1 MHASAPVVAMSAVS
15 ASTCAAPP
23 LPPYMHKGADP
34 SKYDVDIE
42 GMIDKSG
49 CADVYYVLEECLG
62 EHERDWTKCQKEVK
76 ALNACNRLQRELAG
90 TPAAPT
96 AGPAV
101 GTRSSRDGSVAAAAL
116 AAVRAF
122 PALAGAEEEVA
133 AEVRA
138 QGLAVVEGLLTPAE
152 AQAWTVHAKALCGR
166 KALDKGICKEVG
178 RGRFHASLLTGRSP
192 EAAAARAL
200 IEESIVPRLKPV
212 LTEFF
217 GSLGQTPRGAEG
229 STAPAAPYY
238 LSEIQLLRTRPG
250 CDTQPFH
257 VDNTTEGLTVMVA
270 LEQIPAVLGPTQVV
284 RGSHDKVFSSEGNY
298 VVRNAPFALGP
309 GSVEV
314 LDLSLTRGSAYC
326 MDCRTLHRGTAN
338 AHPTDERYALI
349 LRWDQRGSR
358 PPGMNPLSVL
368 LVNSIGKYT
377 VSWGK
382 CPFSSFANLKES
394 WSKCHLSNFWK

>member
-1 MHASAPVVAMSAVS
+1 
-15 ASTCAAPP
+15 
-23 LPPYMHKGADP
+23 MHKGADP

-42 GMIDKSG
+42 SMIDKSG

-76 ALNACNRLQRELAG
+76 ALNACNRLQRERAG
-90 TPAAPT
+90 TQALT
-96 AGPAV
+96 AGSAV
-101 GTRSSRDGSVAAAAL
+101 GATASSSGSGSRNGDVAAAVAAARL
-116 AAVRAF
+116 AAVRTF

-152 AQAWTVHAKALCGR
+152 AQVWAAQAKALCER

-192 EAAAARAL
+192 EAKAARAL
-200 IEESIVPRLKPV
+200 MEKSIVPRLKPI

-217 GSLGQTPRGAEG
+217 GSLGQTHQGAKG
-229 STAPAAPYY
+229 STASAAPYY
-238 LSEIQLLRTRPG
+238 LSEIQLVRTAPG
-250 CDTQPFH
+250 CATQAFH

-270 LEQIPAVLGPTQVV
+270 LEEIPAVLGPTQVV
-284 RGSHDKVFSSEGNY
+284 RGSHDKVFSSDGNY
-298 VVRNAPFALGP
+298 VVRNAPFTLGP

-314 LDLSLTRGSAYC
+314 LDLSLARCSAYC

-338 AHPTDERYALI
+338 AHPTDERFALI

-368 LVNSIGKYT
+368 LVNAIGKFT

-382 CPFSSFANLKES
+382 CPFSSSANLKES
-394 WSKCHLSNFWK
+394 WSNFWK